1 MVSDDFIK
9 AGQIAAQAREYGRK
23 LIKENASTLEIA
35 EKIENKITELGGKI
49 AFPVDISCNH
59 IAAHDSP
66 IFNDARLL
74 KNGDLVK
81 LDLGVHVNGYVVDT
95 ACTVEVGDAKHA
107 EMINAVEEALG
118 EAIKIFKPGTK
129 IGDVGAR
136 IEKII
141 KDKNFSPVRNLSGHE
156 VGYYTIHAGITIPN
170 YNNGNQ
176 AELQENQ
183 IFAIEPF
190 ATTGDGIVIEGKPAE
205 VYAMINEKPVRDENT
220 RMVLAFIKE
229 DYKTLPFAKRWIAKK
244 FNMLKANI
252 ALTSM
257 ERTGIIKQY
266 SRLVE
271 RTKKPVAQAEHTVV
285 VADNPIVLTK

>member
-1 MVSDDFIK
+1 MVSEDFIK
-9 AGQIAAQAREYGRK
+9 AGQIAAKAREYGRN
-23 LIKENASTLEIA
+23 LVKEDVSILEIA
-35 EKIENKITELGGKI
+35 EKIENKIVELGGKI
-49 AFPVDISCNH
+49 AFPVDVSSNF
-59 IAAHDSP
+59 IAAHDCP
-66 IFNDARLL
+66 LFNDPRSL
-74 KNGDLVK
+74 KKGDLVK

-95 ACTVEVGDAKHA
+95 ACTVEVGDTKHA
-107 EMINAVEEALG
+107 EMINAVEEALK

-136 IEKII
+136 IEKVI

-156 VGYYTIHAGITIPN
+156 VGHYLIHAGLTIPN

-176 AELQENQ
+176 TELQENQ
-183 IFAIEPF
+183 VFAIEPF